1 VDPRDAIR
9 TSIREASR
17 PSGTFWVMNA
27 LATVIACYGLFSNSA
42 AVVIGAM
49 VVAMLLGPIAGIALG
64 LTDKDH
70 ALLGAALSCL
80 VGGIAWILLVAV
92 VIGAIHRDAPLTEE
106 IISRTSPTL
115 FDLMIALAGGAA
127 GGIATVSPRI
137 GAAIVGVAIA
147 TALVPPL
154 AASGILLARG
164 DFDLAWN
171 AFVLAL
177 TNVIA
182 IQFAF
187 SVVLWLNGFRGQ
199 TYVAGRGI
207 VEFLRRNFVDVA
219 IVCLLSAVLGLRL
232 HHVITAALF
241 ESQVRSFL
249 QQQAGRLSGTYV
261 DTVRFD
267 ESKDGNVVRAVLRG
281 PGAPSVEQVA
291 AMQAA
296 LPRAPNGGAVELR
309 VRFVKVVIMTAH
321 GPLQPADQR
330 EVVAPN

>member
-1 VDPRDAIR
+1 
-9 TSIREASR
+9 
-17 PSGTFWVMNA
+17 MNA

-241 ESQVRSFL
+241 ESQVRSVL

>member
-1 VDPRDAIR
+1 MDPRDAIR

-241 ESQVRSFL
+241 ESQVRSVL